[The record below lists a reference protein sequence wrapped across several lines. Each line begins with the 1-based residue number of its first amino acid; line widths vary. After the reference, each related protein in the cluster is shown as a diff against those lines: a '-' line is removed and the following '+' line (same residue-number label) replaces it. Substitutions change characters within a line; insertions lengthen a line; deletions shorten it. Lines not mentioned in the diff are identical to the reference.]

1 MDPVFAV
8 YLQAKLRAEDEI
20 LPRPALDTTIVRP
33 GRLTD
38 DPGTRRVT
46 LGHGIEYGEIP
57 RDDLAAVLAEIL
69 HARKT
74 NDVVEVVSGPTPIEE
89 AVAALP

>member
-1 MDPVFAV
+1 MDPVFAA
-8 YLQAKLRAEDEI
+8 YLQAKLASEDNI

-38 DPGTRRVT
+38 EPGTGRVT
-46 LGHGIEYGEIP
+46 IGHGLEIGDIP
-57 RDDLAAVLAEIL
+57 RDDVAAVLAAIVEDG
-69 HARKT
+69 KS
-74 NDVVEVVSGPTPIEE
+74 NDVLELVSGDTPIEE